1 MSREQQSNSRHRHAP
16 IEMSGSEFREAG
28 HALVD
33 EIAEFLDSIRERP
46 VTPGATPETIR
57 ELLGNKRLPESGL
70 DAKQIALEAA
80 RLVIDNSLLNGNP
93 RFMGYIT
100 SSAAPIGA
108 LGDLLAAAVNPNVG
122 GWVLSP
128 MASEIE
134 RQTIRWIAELIGYPS
149 SCSGLL
155 VSGGNMANFVGFL
168 AGRCAKSPRTLRE
181 QGLREQR
188 QMTVYVSR
196 ETHTWIQKA
205 ADLFGLGTKAI
216 RWIPVDQHR
225 RMEMQALSEQVAADR
240 SAGFEPIMV
249 VGAAGTVAVGAVD
262 PLSQIAEFCQKENL
276 WFHVDGAYGA
286 PAAALPETDP
296 DLQSISLADSLAL
309 DPHKWL
315 YSPLEAGCVLVQDGQ
330 RLVDAFSFTPEY
342 YHFHEGFSEQ
352 PVNFF
357 EWGMQN
363 SRGFRSLKVWMALR
377 QVGRNGYVQMI
388 REDIELARQL
398 YHLVAARPEL
408 EAVTNNLSITT
419 FRYVPADLP
428 SNSEGNNEYLD
439 ELNRAILNE
448 IEAGGEVFVS
458 NAVVN
463 DQFLLRACIVNFR
476 TTVADLEKLVEVVV
490 RVGRAADAKI
500 RPEKL
505 AHTRR
510 A

>member
-1 MSREQQSNSRHRHAP
+1 MSREQSNKVRRRAP
-16 IEMSGSEFREAG
+16 IELDGQEFREVG
-28 HALVD
+28 YALVD
-33 EIAEFLDSIRERP
+33 EIADFLDSIRERA
-46 VTPGATPETIR
+46 VTTGATPEAIR
-57 ELLGNKRLPESGL
+57 EVLGDKRLPESGM
-70 DAKQIALEAA
+70 DAKQIALDAA
-80 RLVIDNSLLNGNP
+80 RLLIDHSLYNGNP

-108 LGDLLAAAVNPNVG
+108 LGDMLAAAVNPNVG

-128 MASEIE
+128 MATEIE

-168 AGRCAKSPRTLRE
+168 AGRSAKSPRSLRE
-181 QGLREQR
+181 KGLREQP

-205 ADLFGLGTKAI
+205 ADLFGLGTSAI
-216 RWIPVDQHR
+216 RWIPVDQRR
-225 RMEMQALSEQVAADR
+225 RMDMQALAQQVIDDR
-240 SAGFEPIMV
+240 RAGFQPIMV

-262 PLSQIAEFCQKENL
+262 PLSQIAEFCRNEKM

-286 PAAALPETDP
+286 PAAALPEAEA
-296 DLQSISLADSLAL
+296 DLQSLRLADSLAL

-363 SRGFRSLKVWMALR
+363 SRGFRALKVWMALR
-377 QVGRNGYVQMI
+377 QVGRSGYVQMI
-388 REDIELARQL
+388 REDIELSRQL
-398 YHLVAARPEL
+398 YHMVAATPEL

-419 FRYVPADLP
+419 FRFVPTDLR
-428 SNSEGNNEYLD
+428 NAGEVNIEYLN
-439 ELNRAILNE
+439 ELNRGILNE
-448 IEAGGEVFVS
+448 VEAGGEVFVS

-476 TTVADLEKLVEVVV
+476 TTAVDLEKVVEVVV
-490 RVGRAADAKI
+490 RVGRALDAKL

-505 AHTRR
+505 QQTRKV
-510 A
+510 